1 MLLVPWCSR
10 RLVPMFVLT
19 ALLALAVAASACGG
33 GEGEE
38 PAAVE
43 PIQRSPETPI
53 VIPPGDPIIIG
64 ISAAL
69 TGPAAALDGDARD
82 AAIVGIVRWKR
93 ENGDQIGGHDIQ
105 VHAEDD
111 SCIYPDVAAM
121 AAGHLL
127 RGEGGHQQLPGLVG
141 VIGPTCS
148 GGAEA
153 VIPDYAAAG
162 IVMISGSAT
171 RTDLTLNQPRPPF
184 FFRTAFRN
192 SDEGELQA
200 RYAVSAL
207 GAETAYVVDDDE
219 SYGIDLANAAQRGLQ
234 LSGRSAT
241 RERIEEGQLDFSDLA
256 ERIAA
261 DGPDVVIFEGFN
273 PEAAL
278 LYRQMRDAGYDG
290 PFLAGDGVVSVADFI
305 EPLGDLAEGTVFA
318 GCSLDLPEEFLADY
332 EEIIGHAPTTS
343 FVGHYADAATI
354 LLDALAQVAVEQE
367 DGSLRVDPLEL
378 REAVSTPQLLAG
390 LSGAIAFDD
399 NGDRIG
405 SGASVGLAM
414 CRVEGG
420 RFVNF
425 EF

>member
-1 MLLVPWCSR
+1 MAPALKRPTRSPVLLGLT
-10 RLVPMFVLT
+10 LV
-19 ALLALAVAASACGG
+19 LALALFAAACG
-33 GEGEE
+33 GEGEG
-38 PAAVE
+38 PTAVR

-53 VIPPGDPIIIG
+53 VIPPDVPITIG
-64 ISAAL
+64 VSAAL
-69 TGPAAALDGDARD
+69 TGPAAPLDIDARD
-82 AAIVGIVRWKR
+82 ATVVGVVRWKR
-93 ENGDQIGGHDIQ
+93 ENGDQIGGHDIEIY
-105 VHAEDD
+105 AEDD
-111 SCIYPDVAAM
+111 SCTDPDVARM

-127 RGEGGHQQLPGLVG
+127 RGEGGHEQLPGLVG
-141 VIGPTCS
+141 IIGPTCS
-148 GGAEA
+148 GAAEA

-171 RTDLTLNQPRPPF
+171 RTDLTLDQPRPPF

-200 RYAVSAL
+200 RYAVSGL

-219 SYGIDLANAAQRGLQ
+219 SYGIDLANAAQRALQ
-234 LSGRSAT
+234 LSERSVT

-256 ERIAA
+256 GRIAA

-305 EPLGDLAEGTVFA
+305 EPLGDLAEGAVFA

-332 EEIIGHAPTTS
+332 EEIIGHAPTTP

-354 LLDALAQVAVEQE
+354 LLDALAGVAVEQE
-367 DGSLRVDPLEL
+367 DGSLRIDPLEL
-378 REAVSTPQLLAG
+378 REAVTTPELLAG
-390 LSGAIAFDD
+390 LSGAIAFDN
-399 NGDRIG
+399 NGDRVG

-414 CRVEGG
+414 CRVEDG